1 MATPHSFESLAFRLT
16 DAPFGSSV
24 TCSLTIENTA
34 NTLPKHTSDEEPP
47 FRFTFAVDFDDATLD
62 ERKAAEWLNAHLQSC
77 SVVPVNAD
85 DTQQLDP
92 KSLDKIKLTVKNMAG
107 LWAKAQAK
115 NQLTMTVPSAS
126 SSSTTLNDM
135 GTPQIRHRE
144 LRLSEVSFDK
154 GSPRNFSLPLRSS
167 VPGTPSREETDS
179 KRRTLFDDL
188 FIEQLSNVKWKQEHE
203 QEAAA
208 TPEPKQ
214 NEPLFILPPNP
225 RNPAAPLTPDITP
238 PATPVVQE
246 TPIHRVVV
254 TEEKAPVEEE
264 PTSKWYHFWHTHGR
278 LSNMKPTIAVLA
290 DESVVVLPSPPTD
303 SEKYLYGQTRRLPLY
318 LFGTFSF
325 LSVSVGMW
333 FFVIASKY
341 YMWLGV
347 FVAFIQA
354 YLSISYFVG
363 FCGKD
368 FDIPGH
374 KKIVEEYAVKDNEPC
389 PSVDVYL
396 PCCKEPI
403 EILENTYK
411 YVAKIDYPNLKVWV
425 LDDGGMDSVKRLA
438 TAYGFNYICRDN
450 RPELKK
456 AGNLRYAFTRTEGD
470 FFLIFDADFCP
481 RADILKDMIPRMR
494 HDPNIAIVQT
504 PQFFR
509 PCAEQTW
516 CEQGASATQEFFYRI
531 VQVNRDRFGAAICVG
546 SNALY
551 RREALVDVGGTAE
564 IGHSEDV
571 HTGFYAIT
579 RGWTLKY
586 MPLALA
592 CGVSPDTPA
601 ACFSQQMRWCAG
613 SSYLL
618 TNPDFWASKLTWV
631 QKLCFMSG
639 MLFYS
644 SAAFMIL
651 VSNLPGP
658 LLVWLNPQLVLWY
671 NCFFAVPSLI
681 YATIIFRMWS
691 RVNYNFNVNY
701 VFTLQQY
708 AYFMAIK
715 DRILGTTAA
724 WVPSGDNKAH
734 VKPGEKKKKPNN
746 KHRNMRILCF
756 VWVWGTGATMFAGIG
771 YRIYQG
777 FHWFHF
783 LPLIIFDLF
792 QLFQSHKFIFYS
804 K

>member
-1 MATPHSFESLAFRLT
+1 
-16 DAPFGSSV
+16 
-24 TCSLTIENTA
+24 
-34 NTLPKHTSDEEPP
+34 
-47 FRFTFAVDFDDATLD
+47 
-62 ERKAAEWLNAHLQSC
+62 
-77 SVVPVNAD
+77 
-85 DTQQLDP
+85 
-92 KSLDKIKLTVKNMAG
+92 
-107 LWAKAQAK
+107 
-115 NQLTMTVPSAS
+115 
-126 SSSTTLNDM
+126 
-135 GTPQIRHRE
+135 
-144 LRLSEVSFDK
+144 
-154 GSPRNFSLPLRSS
+154 
-167 VPGTPSREETDS
+167 
-179 KRRTLFDDL
+179 
-188 FIEQLSNVKWKQEHE
+188 
-203 QEAAA
+203 
-208 TPEPKQ
+208 
-214 NEPLFILPPNP
+214 
-225 RNPAAPLTPDITP
+225 
-238 PATPVVQE
+238 
-246 TPIHRVVV
+246 
-254 TEEKAPVEEE
+254 
-264 PTSKWYHFWHTHGR
+264 
-278 LSNMKPTIAVLA
+278 MKPTIAVLA

-771 YRIYQG
+771 FRIYQG